1 MARVEIIVDEVA
13 FKKAMWQL
21 ECENTY
27 DTQAG
32 QGRKEA
38 IWCPDPDQDCG
49 LAAVDDSGCLRCF
62 FSGGNVDV
70 GKAVAFFQSCLL
82 N

>member
-1 MARVEIIVDEVA
+1 MARVEIIVSNVA
-13 FKKAMWQL
+13 FKGAMWQL
-21 ECENTY
+21 ECE
-27 DTQAG
+27 AHLG
-32 QGRKEA
+32 HSPRPSA
-38 IWCPDPDQDCG
+38 IWCPDPEQDCG